1 MLEVGSTNK
10 ALKVS
15 VRVVVPFTISGGE
28 CPRHQAMSQG
38 LSPSPSPSPCPF
50 PFPHQARVL
59 VRGLGR
65 FSLGLGLVPRRG
77 AALPISR
84 GAAGSL

>member
-28 CPRHQAMSQG
+28 CPRRQAMSQG
-38 LSPSPSPSPCPF
+38 LSPSPSPCPF

-59 VRGLGR
+59 VRGLAG